1 MSWAEDQRALL
12 DSLLASEVASIA
24 AVEEAFRGS
33 EVNGAPQF
41 REGRFPFLQ
50 CVFVELKLADGR
62 FAVFHAEQF
71 DDTFGVGIEVRATTS
86 IEAHWSES
94 HRDGVPSIHRVAPD
108 LGFALGRVEGVES
121 RPPKQSQWAEVE
133 LVFSDRRILLKA
145 GDVCEDLSVSE
156 SDENILLFMD
166 SDDVKSVAF
175 NPISEWIQIVGP
187 FKA

>member
-1 MSWAEDQRALL
+1 M
-12 DSLLASEVASIA
+12 
-24 AVEEAFRGS
+24 
-33 EVNGAPQF
+33 
-41 REGRFPFLQ
+41 
-50 CVFVELKLADGR
+50 
-62 FAVFHAEQF
+62 
-71 DDTFGVGIEVRATTS
+71 
-86 IEAHWSES
+86 
-94 HRDGVPSIHRVAPD
+94 
-108 LGFALGRVEGVES
+108 
-121 RPPKQSQWAEVE
+121 E